1 MPNTVRSSF
10 LIIVFLILIGT
21 DTRANGFEISFGG
34 QGTQVCNAIA
44 IGSDS
49 MIYMLG
55 YTSDGPLG
63 MNDFMLAKVTMDGT
77 LLWTQFL
84 GSSDAELGTS
94 IVFDQQGR
102 LVLAGNLFDPFN
114 GTQVLVIIADTAGN
128 QITQYTYGTPDNEN
142 ISSIRNTP
150 DGGYVL
156 SGFQSINSIN
166 HSYILKLDSAFNESW
181 SSAQSA
187 GINDYATDA
196 IMHSGSYV
204 YAATDRRFDL
214 GGGNLDYD
222 VCVVRTDSVGNF
234 ISDSSYFDPFQ
245 NGTQAIIERA
255 DGSIVVCGETEI
267 FLFSPFEYFIMA
279 FDTATGL
286 LWRKTF
292 GGPGANAM
300 FDVVEDS
307 NGNLIG
313 TGYGN
318 TTSAGVDPINL
329 TIIKTDDQ
337 GNMLWQRE
345 FGGPSID
352 IGYSIRIAPD
362 GSYIA
367 GGQTTIP
374 GDINFYLVKTDTSG
388 FITGDPELV
397 DLNND
402 IQIYP
407 NPVSHNSRF
416 IAPGSFDRLRI
427 MDVTGR
433 VLLDKTMSG
442 RPEIPYTLPFT
453 ENMKGLVLLEL
464 SNSNNAVYRKKLLVR

>member
-1 MPNTVRSSF
+1 
-10 LIIVFLILIGT
+10 
-21 DTRANGFEISFGG
+21 
-34 QGTQVCNAIA
+34 
-44 IGSDS
+44 
-49 MIYMLG
+49 MLG
-55 YTSDGPLG
+55 YTRYGPFG
-63 MNDFMLAKVTMDGT
+63 MNDFMLAKVTMDGIV
-77 LLWTQFL
+77 LWTQFL
-84 GSSDAELGTS
+84 GSSESELGTS

-142 ISSIRNTP
+142 INSIRNTP
-150 DGGYVL
+150 DGGFVL
-156 SGFQSINSIN
+156 SGFQSIGPIN

-181 SSAQSA
+181 TSSQSA

-196 IMHSGSYV
+196 VMHSGSYV

-222 VCVVRTDSVGNF
+222 VCLVRTDNAGNL

-279 FDTATGL
+279 FDTSTGL
-286 LWRKTF
+286 LWRRTF
-292 GGPGANAM
+292 GGSGANAM
-300 FDVVEDS
+300 FDLVEDA

-318 TTSAGVDPINL
+318 TMSAGVDPINL

-345 FGGPSID
+345 FGGTSID

-367 GGQTTIP
+367 GGQTTATGGI
-374 GDINFYLVKTDTSG
+374 DFYLVKTDTSG
-388 FITGDPELV
+388 IITGGQVSPDGQSEIIV
-397 DLNND
+397 
-402 IQIYP
+402 YP
-407 NPVSHNSRF
+407 NPVTVQSKF
-416 IAPGSFDRLRI
+416 IAPARFDLIRI
-427 MDVTGR
+427 LDITGR
-433 VLLDKTMSG
+433 VIFEVTMDG
-442 RPEIPYTLPFT
+442 LPETPYSMPLR
-453 ENMKGLVLLEL
+453 EDMKGMIILEL
-464 SNSNNAVYRKKLLVR
+464 SDRYNSVYRKKLVVY